1 MIKTRSK
8 KNESEPKLPKT
19 IKTTKTTKTTQKK
32 TKGSKS
38 KDQIEPKKS
47 TGRKVKKPRDIKVT
61 PYREIILSDNK
72 GFLIKTTC
80 NLTSDN
86 QIQVIQYREHVA
98 AEGMKFACTEPI
110 YFENKTAFLDWLV
123 ELLKKNFDEIPYI
136 TISPIDEITIKKHER
151 EAQDTM
157 YL

>member
-1 MIKTRSK
+1 MTKTRST
-8 KNESEPKLPKT
+8 KNDSLPSKT
-19 IKTTKTTKTTQKK
+19 KTTKATKTTKTTPKK

-47 TGRKVKKPRDIKVT
+47 TGRKTKKPGDIKVT

-80 NLTSDN
+80 SLTSDD

-136 TISPIDEITIKKHER
+136 TISPIDVIAIKKHER
-151 EAQDTM
+151 DAQDTM